1 MRAKVYIGAKKYAVY
16 IGKKII
22 EKTLEFLTLP
32 SKFIS
37 NKTQF
42 LKNLTIFGHSVQNGT
57 PTPDTPIEVES
68 VGDRTK
74 NLFDEQGIGYF
85 SGSRTVY
92 GNISYSNGK
101 LIYNFTPSTNGG
113 KNSIGSNSFYLEA
126 GTYTVSYP
134 DLKEL
139 NIYLVKENT
148 FGSHDGGT
156 NILTTSGTFTIQEKT
171 PFHFGLSVLSGKDY
185 DEIFNIQIEKSSTPT
200 SYEPY
205 GYKVPVTV
213 SGKNLFDKDNFI
225 QTNLYQSNAETA
237 GIIRVLSN
245 ASTLLGFIFDVRKI
259 NGDITISRSV
269 NGGAFRIFGTTDYPE
284 AGVMA
289 TSLAIANG
297 ELTATCDVT
306 NYNYITVICV
316 TGSSSALTTVLQ
328 ELQIELGDT
337 ATEYQPYSSITTDI
351 YLNEPL
357 RNLGNYIDTMSI
369 VGKNI
374 NITRNIN
381 RIKISDLTWRERTD
395 IGTGF
400 FTSILNDRSFESDSV
415 SLIECYTYASTV
427 GSALDGYTKNDKS
440 MTFYYRLDSPSR
452 NIYIKDT
459 SITTVDELLKKVEN
473 YYLYYQLLLPKI
485 ETYTIDTPIQLE
497 QGNLTIN
504 INTNVQ
510 PTKTMITGDI
520 DNDN

>member
-42 LKNLTIFGHSVQNGT
+42 LKNITIFGHSVQNGT
-57 PTPDTPIEVES
+57 PTPDIPIPVES
-68 VGDRTK
+68 VGNKTS
-74 NLFDEQGIGYF
+74 NLFDGEWE
-85 SGSRTVY
+85 Y
-92 GNISYSNGK
+92 GNIDANGNV
-101 LIYNFTPSTNGG
+101 IISTSPTAWIHG
-113 KNSIGSNSFYLEA
+113 KNRIKVKPDTRYWFRFFGDVTRTSAQFYIIGYDKDDKFITGKRVSVGNIIQNVNGSYYDMASNVEYIRLFYYHDVEESTSLDTDRYKLSIEERNDII
-126 GTYTVSYP
+126 P
-134 DLKEL
+134 
-139 NIYLVKENT
+139 
-148 FGSHDGGT
+148 
-156 NILTTSGTFTIQEKT
+156 
-171 PFHFGLSVLSGKDY
+171 
-185 DEIFNIQIEKSSTPT
+185 

-205 GYKVPVTV
+205 GYKVPVEV
-213 SGKNLFDKDNFI
+213 SGKNLLNI
-225 QTNLYQSNAETA
+225 QKFQPSFSGSFPQNIKLKA
-237 GIIRVLSN
+237 GNYYLSAYN
-245 ASTLLGFIFDVRKI
+245 ED
-259 NGDITISRSV
+259 
-269 NGGAFRIFGTTDYPE
+269 GTTDGIVGGSTFSMGLYDGTGTKIRTSNVRYGFTLTEDE
-284 AGVMA
+284 AEKLVSIRFNWAPTYYTGVSEYINVQLEEGTQA
-289 TSLAIANG
+289 TPYQSYI
-297 ELTATCDVT
+297 EPTTT
-306 NYNYITVICV
+306 N
-316 TGSSSALTTVLQ
+316 
-328 ELQIELGDT
+328 
-337 ATEYQPYSSITTDI
+337 I
-351 YLNEPL
+351 YLPEPL

-381 RIKISDLTWRERTD
+381 RIKISDLTWSERTD

-459 SITTVDELLKKVEN
+459 DVTTVDELLKKVEN